1 MFLGVGN
8 FFSEQTKI
16 FLKPA
21 NSHLF
26 LSHARKPGE
35 EPLVAFDL
43 KVKLFSLF
51 SLPLA
56 TEVFW
61 FPCFP
66 SVDQCTNTLVCEYD
80 C

>member
-43 KVKLFSLF
+43 KVKLFSIFFASSHRSFLVSLF
-51 SLPLA
+51 SK
-56 TEVFW
+56 
-61 FPCFP
+61 CR
-66 SVDQCTNTLVCEYD
+66 SVYKYFGV
-80 C
+80 